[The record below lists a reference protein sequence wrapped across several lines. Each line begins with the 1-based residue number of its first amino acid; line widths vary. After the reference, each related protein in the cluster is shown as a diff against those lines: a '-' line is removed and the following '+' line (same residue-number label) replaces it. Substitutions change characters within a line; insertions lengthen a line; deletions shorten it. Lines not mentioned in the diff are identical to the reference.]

1 MKLLHLF
8 ALGISAGA
16 AVVSGH
22 PSSLSKRVD
31 VEAWIAQELP
41 IARAQLLC
49 NVGPSGCNSAGV
61 ASGLV
66 IASPSRQDPD
76 YFFHWTRDAGLVF
89 KLVVDLFLESYDAGL
104 QRSIQ
109 DFIIGQAK
117 LQTVSN
123 PSGGFQNGAG
133 LGEPKYLA
141 NGAQFTGEWGRPQRD
156 GPALRA
162 IALIKYAKWLI
173 ANGYTTT
180 ANTVV
185 WPVIRNDLAYV
196 AQYWNQ
202 TGFDLWEEVQ
212 GSSFFTIASQ
222 HRSLVEGSSLASL
235 LGTSCTACD
244 SIAPQVLCFQQ
255 RFWNPSQGYIVSN
268 INGGNWRN
276 GKDANSI
283 LTSIHNFDPALNCD
297 SATFQ
302 PCSDRA
308 LSNHKVVVDSF
319 RSIYAIN
326 SGIPQGQAVAV
337 GRYPEDT
344 YYGGH
349 PWYLN
354 TFAAAE
360 QLYDALYIWKRSS
373 SIAVTQT
380 SLAFFRDLVPS
391 ISTGQFAS
399 GSTTYNSIIS
409 AASSYADGF
418 VNIAAT
424 YASPNGSIAEQY
436 NRNNG
441 QPLSARDLTWSY
453 ASFLSAAQ
461 RRRGFVAPG
470 WAKAD
475 SSAVPGSCFATSVQG
490 SYTSATV
497 TSFPTSQTPV
507 SGVPTSVPTATVSA
521 SASTTASS
529 TGACSTPTSV
539 AVTFN
544 ARVTTQF
551 GQTIKVVG
559 NVPQLGNW
567 NPSNAIALNANQ
579 YTASNPLWQTT
590 INLPAGQSIQY
601 KYINVASNG
610 AVTWEKDPNRAWTV
624 PAVCGQSTAS
634 RADVWQA

>member
-1 MKLLHLF
+1 MKLLNLF
-8 ALGISAGA
+8 SLGLIAAGS
-16 AVVSGH
+16 VSGH
-22 PSSLSKRVD
+22 PSQLSKRVNVD
-31 VEAWIAQELP
+31 AWIAQELP

-66 IASPSRQDPD
+66 IASPSKQDPD

-109 DFIIGQAK
+109 DFIVGQAK

-141 NGAQFTGEWGRPQRD
+141 NGAQFTGDWGRPQRD

-173 ANGYTTT
+173 ANGYSTT

-235 LGTSCTACD
+235 LGTSCSACD
-244 SIAPQVLCFQQ
+244 SIAPQILCFQQ

-268 INGGNWRN
+268 INGGNYRN

-283 LTSIHNFDPALNCD
+283 LTSIHNFDPALSCD

-326 SGIPQGQAVAV
+326 AGIAQGAAVAV

-360 QLYDALYIWKRSS
+360 QLYDALYIWKRSG
-373 SIAVTQT
+373 SITVTQT

-399 GSTTYNSIIS
+399 GTTTFNNIIS
-409 AASSYADGF
+409 AASAYADGF

-453 ASFLSAAQ
+453 ASFLSVAQ
-461 RRRGFVAPG
+461 RRREFVAPG

-475 SSAVPGSCFATSVQG
+475 SSVVPGNCFVTSVQG

-497 TSFPTSQTPV
+497 TTFPPSQTPV
-507 SGVPTSVPTATVSA
+507 SGVPTATVSIPP
-521 SASTTASS
+521 STTTSS
-529 TGACSTPTSV
+529 SGGCSTPASV
-539 AVTFN
+539 SVTFN

-559 NVPQLGNW
+559 NIAQLGNW
-567 NPSNAIALNANQ
+567 NTNNAIALSASQ
-579 YTASNPLWQTT
+579 YTASNPVWQAA

-610 AVTWEKDPNRAWTV
+610 AVTWEKDPNRSWTV
-624 PAVCGQSTAS
+624 PAVCGQSTAT
-634 RADVWQA
+634 RTDVWQA

>member
-1 MKLLHLF
+1 MIFL
-8 ALGISAGA
+8 
-16 AVVSGH
+16 
-22 PSSLSKRVD
+22 D
-31 VEAWIAQELP
+31 
-41 IARAQLLC
+41 
-49 NVGPSGCNSAGV
+49 
-61 ASGLV
+61 
-66 IASPSRQDPD
+66 
-76 YFFHWTRDAGLVF
+76 FFHWTRDAGLVF
-89 KLVVDLFLESYDAGL
+89 KLVIDLFLESYDAGL

-109 DFIIGQAK
+109 DFIVGQAK

-162 IALIKYAKWLI
+162 VALIKYAKWLI
-173 ANGYTTT
+173 ANGYSST
-180 ANTVV
+180 ASTVV
-185 WPVIRNDLAYV
+185 WPVIKNDLAYV

-212 GSSFFTIASQ
+212 GSSFFTVASQ

-235 LGTSCTACD
+235 LGTSCPACD
-244 SIAPQVLCFQQ
+244 SIAPQILCFQQ

-268 INGGNWRN
+268 INGGGWRN

-283 LTSIHNFDPALNCD
+283 LTSIHNFDPALACD

-308 LSNHKVVVDSF
+308 LSNHKIVVDSF

-326 SGIPQGQAVAV
+326 AGISQGTAVAV

-360 QLYDALYIWKRSS
+360 QLYDAMYVWRKSG
-373 SIAVTQT
+373 SITVTQT

-391 ISTGQFAS
+391 VSTGQFAV
-399 GSTTYNSIIS
+399 GTATFNSIVN
-409 AASSYADGF
+409 AASAYADGF
-418 VNIAAT
+418 INVAAT
-424 YASPNGSIAEQY
+424 YTSPNGSIAEQF

-461 RRRGFVAPG
+461 RRREYVAPG
-470 WAKAD
+470 WARAEA
-475 SSAVPGSCFATSVQG
+475 SVVPSNCFATSIQG

-497 TSFPTSQTPV
+497 TNFPLNQTPAT
-507 SGVPTSVPTATVSA
+507 GIPTGTLTVP
-521 SASTTASS
+521 ASTTTTS
-529 TGACSTPTSV
+529 GACSTPLSV
-539 AVTFN
+539 SVTFN
-544 ARVTTQF
+544 ARIVTQW

-567 NPSNAIALNANQ
+567 NPSNAVTLSASQ
-579 YTASNPLWQTT
+579 YTTSNPVWTASL
-590 INLPAGQSIQY
+590 NLSAGQSIQY
-601 KYINVASNG
+601 KYINVASDG
-610 AVTWEKDPNRAWTV
+610 AVTWERDPNRSWTV
-624 PAVCGQSTAS
+624 PAICGQSTATRS
-634 RADVWQA
+634 DTWQA